1 MRKFINILFTLL
13 FITSCS
19 NNNNS
24 IEIEFG
30 NNEVS
35 YTIDFDGKSARGFLK
50 SIEKDGLSGDYYNE
64 DYDEILDEN
73 YYINIDGY
81 YLFEYDNLN
90 FVLKET
96 IKYDEL
102 NMVFDETIE
111 YKSYKKTSKINDVD
125 IAKSFYNKIILN
137 ENTIYDL
144 VDSIGL
150 PSKFSYFTY
159 SNPVITY
166 LYSDFVYSFTL
177 EKQNDNLIIVKK
189 NFEVYDV
196 IYEETLSI

>member
-1 MRKFINILFTLL
+1 MRKFINILFTFL
-13 FITSCS
+13 FVTSCS
-19 NNNNS
+19 NNNS
-24 IEIEFG
+24 SEIEFG

-50 SIEKDGLSGDYYNE
+50 SIEKDSLSGDYYNE

-159 SNPVITY
+159 SNPEITY

>member
-1 MRKFINILFTLL
+1 MRKFINILFTFL
-13 FITSCS
+13 FVTSCS
-19 NNNNS
+19 NNNS

-30 NNEVS
+30 NNEVN
-35 YTIDFDGKSARGFLK
+35 YTIDFDGKSSTGFLESLGK
-50 SIEKDGLSGDYYNE
+50 ERIFGDQDKNQ
-64 DYDEILDEN
+64 ILDKN
-73 YYINIDGY
+73 YYIYIDGY

-90 FVLKET
+90 FVLK
-96 IKYDEL
+96 DS
-102 NMVFDETIE
+102 IE